1 MESSLAAELRALE
14 ALGRRRDLERIDHAS
29 PAELRWDFTSN
40 DYLGLA
46 NDARLVDAAC
56 AALREHGA
64 GARAARLLGGGSSA
78 RALEQLVA
86 DWQGTEA
93 ALLFPTGYQANV
105 GLITS
110 LAGAEDVLFSDALN
124 HASLIDGMRLSKAR
138 RVVYPHL
145 DFNVLEREL
154 ARAGQARRRLIVTE
168 SVFSMDGDLA
178 DLDALNDLAERYEA
192 WLLVDEAH
200 AVGLLGH
207 SVQIGQ
213 VAQHG
218 QVPNDARGAVTPAH
232 HRVLARVLTGGK
244 ALGSAGALI
253 VGSADLIALVAN
265 RARSFI
271 FTTAPP
277 PSLAASLAAAIRIAR
292 REPEAAR
299 ACLRNA
305 KALAKALHLPAPAG
319 AIVPIPI
326 GAEADAVA
334 AAEALAALGF
344 DLRAVRP
351 PTVPPGT
358 CRLRAVCHAWQTP
371 SDIDAL
377 VAALRD
383 VVPALFQAQRTTTH
397 RSTTPST
404 NTTSAEAHSAPTPRP
419 FQRGE
424 RVPALFVTG
433 TDTDIGKTVVA
444 ALLCRA
450 WAQHAGAVN
459 YWKPVQT
466 GSDSDSQTVAALA
479 ELPAHQVQRP
489 AWHLA
494 LPASP
499 HEAAAAEHVTIQP
512 ARLPEA
518 LDGLR
523 RNLNAPLVVE
533 LAGGLLVPFTSP
545 APGAKPVTQ
554 LDWLAQE
561 QAPLVLVTRSG
572 LGTLNHTMLSIA
584 ALRARHLVPRL
595 VLLVGEPHASNAQT
609 LRDWTGLPL
618 IELPHV
624 TPLNAAALDA
634 LIATH
639 QGELTTLFASL
650 PEPRTQLSS

>member
-14 ALGRRRDLERIDHAS
+14 ALGRRRDLERIDAQAQALGAGGH
-29 PAELRWDFTSN
+29 PRWDFTSN

-46 NDARLVDAAC
+46 TDARLVNAAC
-56 AALREHGA
+56 AALRDHGA
-64 GARAARLLGGGSSA
+64 GARAARLLGGGSAA

-86 DWQGTEA
+86 DWQQTEA

-110 LAGAEDVLFSDALN
+110 LAGADDVLFSDALN

-145 DFNVLEREL
+145 DFNILEREL

-178 DLDALNDLAERYEA
+178 DLTALNDLAERYDA

-207 SVQIGQ
+207 AGLNGQ
-213 VAQHG
+213 E
-218 QVPNDARGAVTPAH
+218 PNDARGAVTPAH

-244 ALGSAGALI
+244 ALGAAGALI

-277 PSLAASLAAAIRIAR
+277 PSLAASLTAAVRIAR
-292 REPEAAR
+292 TEPEAAR

-305 KALAKALHLPAPAG
+305 KALAKALHLPEPAG

-334 AAEALAALGF
+334 AAEALAARGF

-371 SDIDAL
+371 HDVDDL
-377 VAALRD
+377 VDTLRD
-383 VVPALFQAQRTTTH
+383 VMPALFQAQAATTMQA
-397 RSTTPST
+397 
-404 NTTSAEAHSAPTPRP
+404 NAAATPRP
-419 FQRGE
+419 FHRGE

-466 GSDSDSQTVAALA
+466 GSDSDSQTVAGLA
-479 ELPAHQVQRP
+479 ELATHQVQRP

-499 HEAAAAEHVTIQP
+499 HEAAVAENVKIQP
-512 ARLPEA
+512 TRLPEA

-523 RNLNAPLVVE
+523 RNLSAPLVVE

-561 QAPLVLVTRSG
+561 QAPIVLVARSG
-572 LGTLNHTMLSIA
+572 LGTLNHTMLSIE

-618 IELPHV
+618 IEIPHV
-624 TPLNAAALDA
+624 APLNAAALDA

-639 QGELTTLFASL
+639 QNQLTTLFASIA
-650 PEPRTQLSS
+650 EPRAQLSS